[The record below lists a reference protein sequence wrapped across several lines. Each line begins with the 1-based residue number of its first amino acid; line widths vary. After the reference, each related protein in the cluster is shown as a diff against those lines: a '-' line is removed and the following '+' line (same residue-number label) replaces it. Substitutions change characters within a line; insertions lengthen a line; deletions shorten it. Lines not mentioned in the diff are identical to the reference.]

1 MSYNIA
7 QAQSKSFQNIP
18 GIGLSFP
25 PKNEILV
32 RPLGARIWALLKG
45 IIFLFGIGMAIFL
58 PVYFDAHPFKA
69 GDPFSLLL
77 GIIGSAMMFVGASFY
92 VIRKKVR
99 ALNKFGKIKYWLDAH
114 ILFCLIGPLL
124 IVYHTAFTI
133 SAANSAIAY
142 YSMMIVLGSGVVGR
156 YIYRHFQF
164 SLSGE
169 RSNLKEMSEEINRLI
184 EKIKAQLA
192 DSQKILDTIDHFFGL
207 RENQS
212 SAGLFRSL
220 YLMLKMDFL
229 EKRLKKQIIKY
240 LKERKYHIL
249 EGSLEEMVLK
259 LISLE
264 KKVKLL
270 EVTAKLFS
278 YWHKLHVPFIWI
290 LIVTFIIHIAA
301 VMIF

>member
-1 MSYNIA
+1 MPYHI
-7 QAQSKSFQNIP
+7 AQSKSFQNMPITNP
-18 GIGLSFP
+18 SVHSRNKIM
-25 PKNEILV
+25 V
-32 RPLGARIWALLKG
+32 RPLGTRIWIFFKT
-45 IIFLFGIGMAIFL
+45 IIFLFGTGTAIFL
-58 PVYFDAHPFKA
+58 PVYFNAHPFKA
-69 GDPFSLLL
+69 GDPISLLL
-77 GIIGSAMMFVGASFY
+77 GIIGSVMIFVGASFY

-99 ALNKFGKIKYWLDAH
+99 KLNKFGKIKTWLDAH
-114 ILFCLIGPLL
+114 ILLCIFGPLL
-124 IVYHTAFTI
+124 IVYHSAFTV

-142 YSMMIVLGSGVVGR
+142 YSMMIVVGSGVVGR

-169 RSNLKEMSEEINRLI
+169 RSNLKEMNEEIDRLI
-184 EKIKAQLA
+184 EKIKTQLA

-290 LIVTFIIHIAA
+290 LIVAFIIHIVA